1 MQINKKNVTLSLI
14 MMIMQ
19 SPLVWLA
26 RVRHRRGYG
35 VHSPFAFDFITNVVY
50 NRERYYAY
58 EQIDKGLRWWQK
70 ARVRSVR
77 RLLFRL
83 ANFHQPRTI
92 GIMCCDKALL
102 EACRCAVR
110 GVEVLDLHK
119 ADAVDMIVADR
130 ADELLLRCVRD
141 GTMMVLLNLRQN
153 REFWKRVKADE
164 GITLTFD
171 MYDIGV
177 ALAKRVLNKQDYVVN
192 W

>member
-26 RVRHRRGYG
+26 RVRHRKGYG

-83 ANFHQPRTI
+83 ANFHQPRTMAFLC
-92 GIMCCDKALL
+92 GDKALL

-110 GVEVLDLHK
+110 GVEVQDLLEN
-119 ADAVDMIVADR
+119 ATTDMIVADR
-130 ADELLLRCVRD
+130 ADELLLRCVKD

>member
-50 NRERYYAY
+50 NKERYYAY

-92 GIMCCDKALL
+92 GIMCRDNALL

-110 GVEVLDLHK
+110 GATVQDLHK

-130 ADELLLRCVRD
+130 ADELLLRCVKD

-177 ALAKRVLNKQDYVVN
+177 ALARRVLNKQDYVVN